1 MSEAYL
7 VIDVAKCEDCNDCFL
22 SCKDEFVGNDWLPY
36 SASQPLHGHRWMN
49 IMRKERGQYP
59 LIDVAY
65 RPTPCMHCEDPDCM
79 KEARNGAIYKRD
91 DGIVI
96 IDPEKSKGQKAIVDS
111 CPYGVI
117 YWNAELDAPQ
127 KCTFCAHLL
136 DNGWKEP
143 RCVQSC
149 PTGALTYLRFDS
161 SKMQRI
167 IEAENLE
174 VLHPEY
180 ELQPRVFYKNLHRYM
195 RCFIGGSIA
204 TEVDGLN
211 ECLEG
216 ASVSLL
222 RGSTK
227 IIETMSD
234 TFGDFKIDDL
244 EKNSGGYRLE
254 VTYPGKE
261 VKILDVDLGTS
272 LNMGTIWL

>member
-1 MSEAYL
+1 
-7 VIDVAKCEDCNDCFL
+7 
-22 SCKDEFVGNDWLPY
+22 
-36 SASQPLHGHRWMN
+36 
-49 IMRKERGQYP
+49 MRKERGQYP

-65 RPTPCMHCEDPDCM
+65 LPTPCMHCEDPDCM
-79 KEARNGAIYKRD
+79 KEARNEAIYKRD

-96 IDPEKSKGQKAIVDS
+96 IDPEKAKGQKTIVDA

-117 YWNAELDAPQ
+117 YWNDELDVPQ

-143 RCVQSC
+143 RCVQAC
-149 PTGALTYLRFDS
+149 PTGALIYLRVDN

-180 ELQPRVFYKNLHRYM
+180 ELQPRVYYKNLHRFM

-204 TEVDGLN
+204 TEVDGVR

-216 ASVSLL
+216 ATVSLL

-227 IIETMSD
+227 INETVSD
-234 TFGDFKIDDL
+234 CFGDFRFDDL
-244 EKNSGGYRLE
+244 ERNSGSFQLE
-254 VTYPGKE
+254 FTYPGKE
-261 VKILDVDLGTS
+261 VKTLEVDLRTS
-272 LNMGTIWL
+272 LNVGTIWL